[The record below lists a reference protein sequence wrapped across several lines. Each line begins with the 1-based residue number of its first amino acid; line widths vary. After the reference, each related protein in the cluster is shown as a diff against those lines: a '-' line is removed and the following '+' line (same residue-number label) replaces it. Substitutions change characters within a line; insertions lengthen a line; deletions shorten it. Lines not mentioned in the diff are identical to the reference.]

1 MKKPIILNES
11 GRLTMP
17 EFLHSHIFTLAY
29 KYMQPNG
36 WFDDHP
42 CDEEGITP
50 WMTYP
55 AIQFLKDVVSKE
67 NKVFE
72 YGSGYSTMFF
82 SKVAGEVV
90 SVEHDKEWVNYIKDT
105 APTAIIHH
113 VAENAPV
120 HTEAQTLVDE
130 FKDTFPQ
137 IRTDLQHHDFKHGL
151 INNEFAGYASTIYN
165 YPKGHFDIVVLDG
178 MARSLTGILAV
189 ERIADN
195 GLIILDNSDRW
206 HYNMLQQY
214 LSNKGF
220 GRIDFWG
227 PGFNSHEAWCT
238 SVFAKN
244 LPFKNHKLNRP
255 VKEGPITI

>member
-1 MKKPIILNES
+1 MKKPIILNENGHLS
-11 GRLTMP
+11 MP

-72 YGSGYSTMFF
+72 YGSGFSTIFF
-82 SKVAGEVV
+82 NNNAGEVV
-90 SVEHDKEWVNYIKDT
+90 SVEHDPLWYNN
-105 APTAIIHH
+105 IISKLPQAHIH
-113 VAENAPV
+113 LVEANTQV
-120 HTEAQTLVDE
+120 HPEAQLLVNE
-130 FKDTFPQ
+130 FKDSFPQ
-137 IRTDLQHHDFKHGL
+137 IRTDLYDHDLKHGL
-151 INNEFAGYASTIYN
+151 INNEFAGYASTLYN
-165 YPKGHFDIVVLDG
+165 YPKGHFDIIVLDG
-178 MARSLTGILAV
+178 MARTLSGILAV

-214 LSNKGF
+214 LNNKGF
-220 GRIDFWG
+220 SRIDFWG
-227 PGFNSHEAWCT
+227 PGFNSHSAWCT
-238 SVFAKN
+238 SIFARN
-244 LPFKNHKLNRP
+244 MPFKNQKLNRP
-255 VKEGPITI
+255 VTEGPITV